1 MAINFPTS
9 PSTNDTHTHNDV
21 TYKWDG
27 TSWLAQGSTSTY
39 SLPTASSTVLG
50 GIKVGNRLTITSGV
64 LDADVQGGVTSDSAE
79 NTVAG
84 TLAGGSFTVGNA
96 SNNTLY
102 GWDAGGDITTGDD
115 NTCVGYGAGDK
126 ITDGSKNTA
135 IGSDSLDACSSG
147 YNNVAVGWEAGRSI
161 TSGNNNCCLG
171 SYSGVTL
178 GNSVG
183 AIAIGQS
190 SVSNSGVQHSIGI
203 GNNALRN
210 GGDYC
215 IAMGYEAAWS
225 QRDGDYNVY
234 IGYKSA
240 GLYQGTSPWGEGD
253 NQVGIGRESLGNILG
268 GTTNTA
274 VGAYAGDSLTSG
286 SNNICLGYEADA
298 SSATTSNEI
307 TIGNSSITKFRVPG
321 INFTV
326 KDSTATE
333 DYVLT
338 LDANGEAGWEA
349 ATGGTSTTYDLTA
362 ANGSVATEEK
372 ILLTGSDSSEDAVT
386 LAVSGNLTIARSNN
400 TITFGGG
407 TYSAGTGLSLSG
419 TTFNVTSTYM
429 SSRTTAAATTASL
442 ADQASGNIDITAAKA
457 YALLK
462 IQTSNAAW
470 VTLYT
475 DATSRTNDAN
485 RNITTDP
492 LPGSGVVA
500 EVLLSDGGVQKITP
514 GLIGYNDDATPTTT
528 VYAKVQNRS
537 GSAAAITVTLHYLA
551 LEG

>member
-9 PSTNDTHTHNDV
+9 PSTNDTHTHNGV
-21 TYKWDG
+21 TYEWDG
-27 TSWLAQGSTSTY
+27 TSWLAQGNTSTY

-50 GIKVGNRLTITSGV
+50 GIKVGTRLSISSGV
-64 LDADVQGGVTSDSAE
+64 LSADVQGGVSSDANG

-84 TLAGGSFTVGNA
+84 TDAGSSITTA
-96 SNNTLY
+96 INNTLY
-102 GWDAGGDITTGDD
+102 GYQAGEDITTSSD
-115 NTCVGYGAGDK
+115 NV
-126 ITDGSKNTA
+126 I
-135 IGSDSLDACSSG
+135 
-147 YNNVAVGWEAGRSI
+147 
-161 TSGNNNCCLG
+161 
-171 SYSGVTL
+171 
-178 GNSVG
+178 
-183 AIAIGQS
+183 IGQS
-190 SVSNSGVQHSIGI
+190 AKQLTTGPSNTSNGFNTIVGNGI
-203 GNNALRN
+203 ATSANFEGQRN
-210 GGDYC
+210 TF
-215 IAMGYEAAWS
+215 
-225 QRDGDYNVY
+225 
-234 IGYKSA
+234 IGYSIAANHSA
-240 GLYQGTSPWGEGD
+240 ATYSH
-253 NQVGIGRESLGNILG
+253 NVGIGSNCYEQLSEGNQNCAG
-268 GTTNTA
+268 GYQCLDNLTTGLYNSA
-274 VGAYAGDSLTSG
+274 WGSYAGDTLTTGDNCSF
-286 SNNICLGYEADA
+286 LGYQATP
-298 SSATTSNEI
+298 SSTTVSNEI
-307 TIGNSSITKFRVPG
+307 TLGNTSVDRFRIPG
-321 INFTV
+321 INV
-326 KDSTATE
+326 DWKDSTATE

-338 LDANGEAGWEA
+338 VDANGQCGWEA
-349 ATGGTSTTYDLTA
+349 ATGGTNTTYDLTA
-362 ANGSVATEEK
+362 SNGSVATEEK

-514 GLIGYNDDATPTTT
+514 GLIGYNDDGTPSTT

-537 GSAAAITVTLHYLA
+537 GSAAAITVTLHYLE